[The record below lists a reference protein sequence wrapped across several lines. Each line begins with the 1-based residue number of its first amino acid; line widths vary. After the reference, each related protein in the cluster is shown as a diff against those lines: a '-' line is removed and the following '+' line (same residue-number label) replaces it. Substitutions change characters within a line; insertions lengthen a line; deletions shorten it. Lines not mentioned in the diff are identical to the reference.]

1 MSGLRYESLADLP
14 EKMRRQVAGKLL
26 EGKRENACEGNSGER
41 ILRLPAVAQDDR
53 GERILRLPAVAQDD
67 RGERIRPL
75 PSVAQDDRGERKYR
89 NQPVEV
95 NGIKFDSRKEA
106 RRYEQLMAAMEMG
119 FIRDLRLQVDFTLI
133 EAFTDAEGKRHQA
146 LRYKADFTYKVA
158 VISPSGPTG
167 HLPHQREAL
176 ADADMEYWRKVGTG
190 STVIEDVKS
199 AGTRTRVYINKKKL
213 MAEKGY
219 SIREV

>member
-14 EKMRRQVAGKLL
+14 EKMRRQVAGKLMQGTIRADVGIGPYGMTGEL
-26 EGKRENACEGNSGER
+26 VAAASGRHTAEEKGK
-41 ILRLPAVAQDDR
+41 
-53 GERILRLPAVAQDD
+53 
-67 RGERIRPL
+67 
-75 PSVAQDDRGERKYR
+75 RKYR

-106 RRYEQLMAAMEMG
+106 RRYEQLMDAMEMG

-176 ADADMEYWRKVGTG
+176 ADADMEYWRRVGAG
-190 STVIEDVKS
+190 ATVIEDVKS

>member
-14 EKMRRQVAGKLL
+14 EKMRRQVAGKLMQGTIRADMGIGPYGMTGEL
-26 EGKRENACEGNSGER
+26 GAAASGRPTAEEKGK
-41 ILRLPAVAQDDR
+41 
-53 GERILRLPAVAQDD
+53 
-67 RGERIRPL
+67 
-75 PSVAQDDRGERKYR
+75 RKYR

-167 HLPHQREAL
+167 HLTHQREAL
-176 ADADMEYWRKVGTG
+176 ADADMEYWRKMGTG
-190 STVIEDVKS
+190 ATVIEDVKS

-213 MAEKGY
+213 MVEKGY